1 MDTKKLQ
8 TLGLCKSYDNRQIV
22 EDINISINTGEI
34 VALLGTSGGGKTTLF
49 NMISG
54 LEKPDTGQ
62 ILLEG
67 NDITGSTGN
76 VSYMQQKD
84 LLMPYKT
91 ILDNVSLPL
100 VIKGTSKKEAREYTG
115 AMFDKF
121 GLEGTQNKYPS
132 QLSGG
137 MKQRASFL
145 RAYLFSNE
153 IMLLDEPFSALDAI
167 TKADLHE
174 WYLTMMQKTKVT
186 TLFVTHDLDEAI
198 YLSDRIYI
206 LSGKPGRISKEII
219 VKEAR
224 PRNEEFKISE
234 RFLEYKREIISY
246 IR

>member
-1 MDTKKLQ
+1 MNTKKLQ
-8 TLGLCKSYDNRQIV
+8 TIGLYKSYDNKQIV
-22 EDINISINTGEI
+22 EDINISLNEGEI

-54 LEKPDTGQ
+54 LEKPDKGE
-62 ILLEG
+62 ILLGER
-67 NDITGSTGN
+67 DITSETGN

-91 ILDNVSLPL
+91 ILDNVALPL
-100 VIKGTSKKEAREYTG
+100 IIRGTSKKEAKEY
-115 AMFDKF
+115 ASSMFNNF

-145 RAYLFSNE
+145 RAYLFSND

-174 WYLTMMQKTKVT
+174 WYLSMMDKTKVT
-186 TLFVTHDLDEAI
+186 TLFITHDLDEAI

-206 LSGKPGRISKEII
+206 LSGKPGHISKEII
-219 VKEAR
+219 IKEAR
-224 PRNEEFKISE
+224 PRKDEFKISE

>member
-1 MDTKKLQ
+1 MNTKKLQ
-8 TLGLCKSYDNRQIV
+8 TIGLYKSYDNKQIV
-22 EDINISINTGEI
+22 EDINISLNEGEI

-54 LEKPDTGQ
+54 LEKPDKGE
-62 ILLEG
+62 ILLGER
-67 NDITGSTGN
+67 NITADTGN

-91 ILDNVSLPL
+91 ILDNVALPL
-100 VIKGTSKKEAREYTG
+100 IIRGTSKKEAKEY
-115 AMFDKF
+115 ASSMFNNF

-145 RAYLFSNE
+145 RAYLFSND

-174 WYLTMMQKTKVT
+174 WYLSMMDKTKVT
-186 TLFVTHDLDEAI
+186 TLFITHDLDEAI

-206 LSGKPGRISKEII
+206 LSGKPGHISKEII
-219 VKEAR
+219 IKEAR
-224 PRNEEFKISE
+224 PRKEEFKISE

>member
-1 MDTKKLQ
+1 MWNVIEKL
-8 TLGLCKSYDNRQIV
+8 L
-22 EDINISINTGEI
+22 
-34 VALLGTSGGGKTTLF
+34 
-49 NMISG
+49 
-54 LEKPDTGQ
+54 
-62 ILLEG
+62 IL
-67 NDITGSTGN
+67 
-76 VSYMQQKD
+76 
-84 LLMPYKT
+84 
-91 ILDNVSLPL
+91 
-100 VIKGTSKKEAREYTG
+100 KGTSKKEAREYTG

-206 LSGKPGRISKEII
+206 LSGKPGHISKEII

-234 RFLEYKREIISY
+234 RFLECKREIISY

>member
-1 MDTKKLQ
+1 MNTKKLQ
-8 TLGLCKSYDNRQIV
+8 TIGLYKSYDNKQIV
-22 EDINISINTGEI
+22 EDINISLNEGEI

-54 LEKPDTGQ
+54 LEKPDKGE
-62 ILLEG
+62 ILLGER
-67 NDITGSTGN
+67 NITAETGN

-91 ILDNVSLPL
+91 ILDNVALPL
-100 VIKGTSKKEAREYTG
+100 IIRGTSKKEAKEY
-115 AMFDKF
+115 ASSMFNNF

-145 RAYLFSNE
+145 RAYLFSND

-174 WYLTMMQKTKVT
+174 WYLSMMDKTKVT
-186 TLFVTHDLDEAI
+186 TLFITHDLDEAI

-206 LSGKPGRISKEII
+206 LSGKPGHISKEII
-219 VKEAR
+219 IKEAR
-224 PRNEEFKISE
+224 PRKEEFKISE